1 MSSRFISYCD
11 ELFHPKK
18 FKVFLII
25 AALSTSVFLLATDA
39 LTTEFR
45 NQESSLARI
54 NVPAQVDTVVEG
66 LLNSTLAEGV
76 PGAIIH
82 VSTPFWEGTWTEGT
96 ADLAENRPITPSDTF
111 RIASITKTFTAT
123 VVLQLIDEG
132 VLSLENTLNDF
143 NDGFGVPL
151 AAQITI
157 RQLLS
162 HTSGLA
168 DWTASTE
175 FQTSSCS
182 QTPAGYLLI
191 GWSPQSMVDMAI
203 SVGHSEPDTGY
214 EYEDT
219 NYILLGMI
227 VEWATQSAV
236 TGTRLPEEIRN
247 RILIPLGLAHTTYP
261 LDSVMPSPSVHGY
274 WIPGEFS
281 DLCPNW
287 SGYTGLTD
295 GTDYNPAREFGC
307 GAMIST
313 LADLKTW
320 CAALAHGT
328 LISEALHQEQL
339 TWGLW
344 PASSGGYGLGIMSV
358 LGAIGHGG
366 DLSNGFSSG
375 IYYLPARQ
383 ACIIVLLNSEAVN
396 ATYLAAQLIANIFPP
411 AIPPHPADGD
421 YNEPGKSKIA
431 LFRRSSGLW
440 AVRGLGRVYFG
451 GRQDI
456 PVPGDYDGDGYTDIT
471 IFRPLTGLWAIK
483 NITRLYFGSWQDIP
497 IPGDYNGDG
506 SCDIT
511 VLHDVTGYWRVR
523 EITRFYFGLQF
534 DQPLPGDYNG
544 NGTDEAAIFRS
555 STILNP
561 SVGLWAIRGITRF
574 YYGAGGDLPVP
585 SAYRWYGHQG
595 AAGGP
600 FRKQAGIFRPSSGLW
615 AIRGS
620 TRIYFG
626 RSMDQP
632 IPADYGKI
640 GTDQIGIFRESS
652 GLWAVRELTRI
663 YYGKNEDLPI
673 TR

>member
-1 MSSRFISYCD
+1 MFR
-11 ELFHPKK
+11 PQK
-18 FKVFLII
+18 FKVFLAI
-25 AALSTSVFLLATDA
+25 AVLITSAFFLATNAITAEIMTQDH
-39 LTTEFR
+39 
-45 NQESSLARI
+45 SLPRR
-54 NVPAQVDTVVEG
+54 NVPTQVDKVIEG
-66 LLNSTLAEGV
+66 WLNSALAEGV

-82 VSTPFWEGTWTEGT
+82 VSTPFWDGTWTRGT
-96 ADLAENRPITPSDTF
+96 ADLTDNRPIAPSDTF

-132 VLSLENTLNDF
+132 FLSLENTLSDF

-151 AAQITI
+151 ADQITI
-157 RQLLS
+157 RQLLN

-182 QTPAGYLLI
+182 HTPSEYLLI

-203 SVGHSEPDTGY
+203 SVGHSDPGSGY

-227 VEWATQSAV
+227 VEWVTQSAV

-247 RILIPLGLAHTTYP
+247 RILTPLGLDHTTYP
-261 LDSVMPSPSVHGY
+261 LNSVMPGTAVHGY
-274 WIPGEFS
+274 WTPAEFS

-295 GTDYNPAREFGC
+295 GTDYNPTREFGC

-320 CAALAHGT
+320 CVALAHGT
-328 LISEALHQEQL
+328 LISDALHQEQL

-375 IYYLPARQ
+375 IYYLPSRR
-383 ACIIVLLNSEAVN
+383 ACIIVLLNSEAIN
-396 ATYLAAQLIANIFPP
+396 ATYLAAQLIVDIFPP
-411 AIPPHPADGD
+411 AIPPHAASGD
-421 YNEPGKSKIA
+421 YNKNEKSDIA
-431 LFRRSSGLW
+431 IFRRENGLW

-451 GRQDI
+451 GNRDI
-456 PVPGDYDGDGYTDIT
+456 PVPGDYDGDGYTDIA

-483 NITRLYFGSWQDIP
+483 NVTRLYFGTWQDTP

-511 VLHDVTGYWRVR
+511 LLHDVTGDWRVR
-523 EITRFYFGLQF
+523 GVTRFYFGIQF
-534 DQPLPGDYNG
+534 DQPLPGDYDG
-544 NGTDEAAIFRS
+544 DGTDEAAIFRS
-555 STILNP
+555 STVLNP

-574 YYGAGGDLPVP
+574 YYGAGGDLPIP
-585 SAYRWYGHQG
+585 GAYRWYGHQ
-595 AAGGP
+595 AAAVGP

-615 AIRGS
+615 AIRET

-632 IPADYGKI
+632 IPADYGKN
-640 GTDQIGIFRESS
+640 GTDQIGIFRDYS
-652 GLWAVRELTRI
+652 GLWAVRELSRI
-663 YYGKNEDLPI
+663 YYGKSGDLPI